1 MDASIPRI
9 LAILYTTS
17 GVRFI
22 LPDGYTGEHMVRFII
37 LVIILILALSYFGI
51 SIRDVATSPAG
62 QDNFTFVW
70 AYVKDG
76 WEIATAFIAQLIAA
90 ARAVTG

>member
-1 MDASIPRI
+1 
-9 LAILYTTS
+9 
-17 GVRFI
+17 
-22 LPDGYTGEHMVRFII
+22 MVRFII

-70 AYVKDG
+70 SYVKEG
-76 WEIATAFIAQLIAA
+76 WEIASAFVAHLIEST
-90 ARAVTG
+90 RAVAG